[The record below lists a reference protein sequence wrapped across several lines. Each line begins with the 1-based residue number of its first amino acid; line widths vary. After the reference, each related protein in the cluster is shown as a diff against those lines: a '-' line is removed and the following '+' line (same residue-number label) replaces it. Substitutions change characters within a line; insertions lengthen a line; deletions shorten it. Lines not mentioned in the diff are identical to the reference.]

1 MNKKIENVRNVAIIA
16 HVDHGKT
23 TLVDGLLKCS
33 GVFREN
39 QDVKERVMDSN
50 DIERERGITILS
62 KNTAINHNGVKI
74 NIIDTPGHS
83 DFGGE
88 VERVLKMA
96 NGVVLVVDAFE
107 GPMPQ
112 TKFVLRKAFELNLPT
127 IVCINKIDRPE
138 ARCEEVVDEVL
149 DLFIQLNASE
159 DYLESPF
166 VFASARLGY
175 ATMDFNVKTKDMNTL
190 LDVIVDYI
198 PAPVG
203 DENAPFK
210 LLISTTDYN
219 EYVGRIGIGKIE
231 SGSVKVGDDA
241 MIVNYNDDSTNKK
254 IKITKIYEF
263 ENLSRKE
270 VQKSSVGNIIAVTG
284 VEGISIGDT
293 LCSLDDVAPLPFV
306 KISEPTLAMNFI
318 VNNSPFAGREGKFI
332 TSRQI
337 RARLYKELQTDV
349 SLRVED
355 TDSTDSFR
363 VSGRG
368 ELHLSVLIE
377 NMRREGYEFQVSKPE
392 VLFKKDEKG
401 KLLEP
406 IEIVTIDVDESFVG
420 SVIEKLGQR
429 KAELIDMNPSQ
440 SGYTRL
446 IFNIPARGLI
456 GYRSEFLTD
465 TRGSGTLNSEFKG
478 YEPFKGEIPK
488 RNVGS
493 LISFE
498 TGVATAYGLNAAQ
511 ERGILFIE
519 PQAEVYEGMIVGS
532 NAKGIDIEVN
542 VCKKKQQTNIR
553 SSASDDALRLTPAKI
568 MSLEEM
574 LEFIESDEYI
584 EITPKSLRMRK
595 KILDSQLRY
604 KSKKNHK

>member
-293 LCSLDDVAPLPFV
+293 LCSLDDVTPLPFV

-478 YEPFKGEIPK
+478 YEPFKGEIKK